1 MLSHDE
7 VWAAIDRLA
16 EKHDLTPSGLA
27 KRAGLD
33 STTFN
38 KSKRFAVDGRAR
50 WPSTESIAKI
60 MEATDASLH
69 EFMDLVQQHKS
80 HVLAPASGE
89 KYSPQP
95 SGQILGFH
103 ETGQTPLRDIPV
115 VGMAQ
120 AGAGG
125 FFDDAGFPAG
135 QGWDQV
141 QFPGLE
147 DDGHVYALEISGD
160 SMLPLY
166 REGDTIIV
174 SPGASVRKGD
184 RVVVKTTD
192 GEVMAKILKRKN
204 STSVE
209 LSSANQEHADRNF
222 TTAQIEWMARIIWA
236 SQ

>member
-16 EKHDLTPSGLA
+16 EKYDLTPSGLA

-38 KSKRFAVDGRAR
+38 KSKRFAADGRAR

-69 EFMDLVQQHKS
+69 EFMDLVQEQKNHA
-80 HVLAPASGE
+80 LAPASRE
-89 KYSPQP
+89 PYEQQS

-103 ETGQTPLRDIPV
+103 EAGQAFLRDIPV

-125 FFDDAGFPAG
+125 YFDDAGFPAG

-147 DDGHVYALEISGD
+147 DAGHIYALEISGD

-184 RVVVKTTD
+184 RVVVKTID
-192 GEVMAKILKRKN
+192 GEVMAKILKRR
-204 STSVE
+204 SSASVE
-209 LSSANQEHADRNF
+209 LSSANHEHADRKF
-222 TTAQIEWMARIIWA
+222 APAQIEWMARIIWA